1 MDNKSR
7 ESLFRRQQL
16 WYHLKDGNITVV
28 VLMGEKDG
36 FKVRDTFEEIEYQ
49 VCFSSWFRDQPEVV
63 LSYECAL
70 FLISILQSLAFC
82 YFHFIDL
89 SYFLEECTLR

>member
-7 ESLFRRQQL
+7 ESPFRRQQL

-28 VLMGEKDG
+28 LIGGKDG
-36 FKVRDTFEEIEYQ
+36 FKVRDPFEEIEYQ
-49 VCFSSWFRDQPEVV
+49 VSFSSWFRDQPEVV

-70 FLISILQSLAFC
+70 FLVSILQSLAFC

-89 SYFLEECTLR
+89 SYLLEECTLR

>member
-28 VLMGEKDG
+28 VLLGEKDG
-36 FKVRDTFEEIEYQ
+36 FKVRDTFEEIEYGNELGMTIIIT
-49 VCFSSWFRDQPEVV
+49 DHPE
-63 LSYECAL
+63 
-70 FLISILQSLAFC
+70 IP
-82 YFHFIDL
+82 
-89 SYFLEECTLR
+89 